1 MLKIFLIAFV
11 ALAAIVLLK
20 QIKPEF
26 ALLLKF
32 AVLLLL
38 GFLVFSEVSDAVSE
52 IFSFGERVSIDSEM
66 LKILLKALGLC
77 LVAQIASDVCKDCG
91 ESALSTSVEFVGKLS
106 IVLMALPVAAQLIE
120 ISLGWINA

>member
-38 GFLVFSEVSDAVSE
+38 GFLVFSEVSDAVFE

-91 ESALSTSVEFVGKLS
+91 ESALSTSVELVGKLS

>member
-20 QIKPEF
+20 QIKPVF

-38 GFLVFSEVSDAVSE
+38 GFLVFSEVSETVSE

-91 ESALSTSVEFVGKLS
+91 ESALSTSVELVGKLS

>member
-52 IFSFGERVSIDSEM
+52 IFLFGVRASLDSEM

-91 ESALSTSVEFVGKLS
+91 ESALSTSVELVGKLS

>member
-26 ALLLKF
+26 ALLLNF

-91 ESALSTSVEFVGKLS
+91 ESALSTSVELVGKLS

-120 ISLGWINA
+120 ISLGWITA

>member
-11 ALAAIVLLK
+11 TLAAIVLLK

-38 GFLVFSEVSDAVSE
+38 GFLVFSEVNDAVSE

-91 ESALSTSVEFVGKLS
+91 ESALSTSVELVGKLS

>member
-52 IFSFGERVSIDSEM
+52 IFLFGERVSIDSEM

-91 ESALSTSVEFVGKLS
+91 ESALSTSVELVGKLS

>member
-32 AVLLLL
+32 ATILLL
-38 GFLVFSEVSDAVSE
+38 GFLAFSVVSDAVTE

-91 ESALSTSVEFVGKLS
+91 ESALSTSVELVGKLS

>member
-38 GFLVFSEVSDAVSE
+38 GFWF
-52 IFSFGERVSIDSEM
+52 FPR
-66 LKILLKALGLC
+66 
-77 LVAQIASDVCKDCG
+77 
-91 ESALSTSVEFVGKLS
+91 
-106 IVLMALPVAAQLIE
+106 
-120 ISLGWINA
+120 

>member
-38 GFLVFSEVSDAVSE
+38 GFLVFSEESDAVSE

-91 ESALSTSVEFVGKLS
+91 ESALSTSVELVGKLS

>member
-32 AVLLLL
+32 ATILLL
-38 GFLVFSEVSDAVSE
+38 GFLAFSVVSDAVSE

-91 ESALSTSVEFVGKLS
+91 ESALSTSVELVGKLS

>member
-52 IFSFGERVSIDSEM
+52 IFSFGERVLIDSEM

-91 ESALSTSVEFVGKLS
+91 ESALSTSVELVGKLS

>member
-1 MLKIFLIAFV
+1 MLIIFLIAFV

-91 ESALSTSVEFVGKLS
+91 ESALSTSVELVGKLS

>member
-38 GFLVFSEVSDAVSE
+38 GFLAFSVVSDAVSE

-77 LVAQIASDVCKDCG
+77 LVAQIASDVCKDCD
-91 ESALSTSVEFVGKLS
+91 ESALSTSVELVGKLS

>member
-32 AVLLLL
+32 AALLLL
-38 GFLVFSEVSDAVSE
+38 GFLAFSVVSDAVSE

-91 ESALSTSVEFVGKLS
+91 ESALSTSVELVVKLS

>member
-38 GFLVFSEVSDAVSE
+38 GFLVFSEVNDAVSE

-77 LVAQIASDVCKDCG
+77 LVAQIASYVCKDCG
-91 ESALSTSVEFVGKLS
+91 ESALSTSVELVGKLS

>member
-52 IFSFGERVSIDSEM
+52 IFSFGELVSIDSEM

-91 ESALSTSVEFVGKLS
+91 ESALSTSVELVGKLS

>member
-26 ALLLKF
+26 ALLLKL

-91 ESALSTSVEFVGKLS
+91 ESALSTSVELVGKLS

>member
-38 GFLVFSEVSDAVSE
+38 GFLVFFEVSDAVSE

-91 ESALSTSVEFVGKLS
+91 ESALSTSVELVGKLS
-106 IVLMALPVAAQLIE
+106 IVLMALPVATQLIE

>member
-91 ESALSTSVEFVGKLS
+91 EYALSTSVELVGKLS

>member
-52 IFSFGERVSIDSEM
+52 IFSFGERASIDSEM

-91 ESALSTSVEFVGKLS
+91 ESALSTSVELVGKLS
-106 IVLMALPVAAQLIE
+106 IVLMTLPVAAQLIE

>member
-38 GFLVFSEVSDAVSE
+38 GFLVFSEVSDSVSE

-91 ESALSTSVEFVGKLS
+91 ESALSTSVELVGKLS

>member
-26 ALLLKF
+26 ALLFKF
-32 AVLLLL
+32 ATILLL
-38 GFLVFSEVSDAVSE
+38 GFLAFSVVSDAVSE

-91 ESALSTSVEFVGKLS
+91 ESALSTSVELVGKLS

>member
-38 GFLVFSEVSDAVSE
+38 GFLVFSVVSDAVSE

-91 ESALSTSVEFVGKLS
+91 ESALSTSVELVGKLS

>member
-11 ALAAIVLLK
+11 ALVAIVLLK

-32 AVLLLL
+32 ATILLL
-38 GFLVFSEVSDAVSE
+38 GFLAFSVVSDAVSE

-91 ESALSTSVEFVGKLS
+91 ESALSTSVELVGKLS

>member
-32 AVLLLL
+32 ATILLL
-38 GFLVFSEVSDAVSE
+38 GFLAFSVVSDAVSE

-91 ESALSTSVEFVGKLS
+91 ESALSTSVELVGKLS
-106 IVLMALPVAAQLIE
+106 IVLMALPVATQLIE

>member
-52 IFSFGERVSIDSEM
+52 IFSFGEHVSIDSEM

-91 ESALSTSVEFVGKLS
+91 ESALSTSVELVGKLS

>member
-91 ESALSTSVEFVGKLS
+91 ESALSTSVELVGKLS
-106 IVLMALPVAAQLIE
+106 IVLMALSVAAQLIE

>member
-32 AVLLLL
+32 ATILLL
-38 GFLVFSEVSDAVSE
+38 GFLAFSVVSDAVSE

-77 LVAQIASDVCKDCG
+77 LVAQITSDVCKDCG
-91 ESALSTSVEFVGKLS
+91 ESALSTSVELVGKLS

>member
-32 AVLLLL
+32 AALLLL
-38 GFLVFSEVSDAVSE
+38 GFLAFSVVSDAVSE

-91 ESALSTSVEFVGKLS
+91 ESALSTSVELVGKLS

>member
-32 AVLLLL
+32 VTILLL
-38 GFLVFSEVSDAVSE
+38 GFLAFSVVSDAVTE

-91 ESALSTSVEFVGKLS
+91 ESALSTSVELVGKLS

>member
-32 AVLLLL
+32 AALLLL
-38 GFLVFSEVSDAVSE
+38 GFLAFSVVSDAVSE

-91 ESALSTSVEFVGKLS
+91 ESALSTSVELVGKLC

>member
-26 ALLLKF
+26 ALLLKL
-32 AVLLLL
+32 AALLLL
-38 GFLVFSEVSDAVSE
+38 GFLAFSNVSDAVSE

-91 ESALSTSVEFVGKLS
+91 ESALSTSVELVGKLS

>member
-32 AVLLLL
+32 ATILLL
-38 GFLVFSEVSDAVSE
+38 GFLAFSVVSDAVSE

-91 ESALSTSVEFVGKLS
+91 ESALSTSVELVGKLS
-106 IVLMALPVAAQLIE
+106 IVLMTLPVAAQLIE

>member
-11 ALAAIVLLK
+11 ALTVIVLLK
-20 QIKPEF
+20 EIKPEF

-32 AVLLLL
+32 ATLLLL
-38 GFLVFSEVSDAVSE
+38 GFLAFAGIGDAVSE
-52 IFSFGERVSIDSEM
+52 IFSLGERVSIDSEM

-77 LVAQIASDVCKDCG
+77 VVAQIASDICKDCG
-91 ESALSTSVEFVGKLS
+91 ESALSTGIELAGKLS
-106 IVLMALPVAAQLIE
+106 IVIMALPVAAQLIE

>member
-52 IFSFGERVSIDSEM
+52 IFRSGNVFRLTAKC
-66 LKILLKALGLC
+66 LKYCLKRSG
-77 LVAQIASDVCKDCG
+77 
-91 ESALSTSVEFVGKLS
+91 FV
-106 IVLMALPVAAQLIE
+106 
-120 ISLGWINA
+120 